1 MYNIKGQQ
9 TNGRLVTLTSNQ
21 PKYPGNPVCSQLVY
35 LMMFPLAIMIH
46 MNIGSYSLGIL
57 TEQGEMDGVISG
69 LLLLCKFQV
78 IIKGVCPFKLLFVLS
93 CYK

>member
-1 MYNIKGQQ
+1 
-9 TNGRLVTLTSNQ
+9 
-21 PKYPGNPVCSQLVY
+21 
-35 LMMFPLAIMIH
+35 MMFPLVSIH
-46 MNIGSYSLGIL
+46 YDTHEHRYSHGIL

-78 IIKGVCPFKLLFVLS
+78 IIKGVCPFKFLFVLS